1 MLCQRMGCTLAELGR
16 RMTSAEFALHMQ
28 LEIERQRTEPQP
40 EADWCD
46 GM

>member
-1 MLCQRMGCTLAELGR
+1 MGCTLAELGR

-28 LEIERQRTEPQP
+28 LEIERQSSGKKAEP
-40 EADWCD
+40 ESDWCD